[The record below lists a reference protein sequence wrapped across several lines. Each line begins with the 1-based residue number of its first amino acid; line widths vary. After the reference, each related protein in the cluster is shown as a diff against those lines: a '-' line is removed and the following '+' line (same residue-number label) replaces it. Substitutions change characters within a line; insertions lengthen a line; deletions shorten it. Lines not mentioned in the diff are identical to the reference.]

1 MLKHATKSYT
11 RPLCVTK
18 TNIVLKSKLSF
29 EKKFLAKKAQV
40 CSGDRNYIDFKIN
53 GISLAELIG
62 DIGRNIGKF
71 GWKTNVD
78 FELSELKELR
88 ESEKSRLEN
97 GLFSAYVC
105 AECGDEGCG
114 AIMFEKHQTEKIVEW
129 KNFVWSDGYDNE
141 EEVAETIDIKGIIFE
156 RAEYE
161 SAMEE
166 LERIITEK

>member
-1 MLKHATKSYT
+1 
-11 RPLCVTK
+11 LCVIK
-18 TNIVLKSKLSF
+18 TNIVQKSKLTF
-29 EKKFLAKKAQV
+29 EKKFLAKTAQI
-40 CSGDRNYIDFKIN
+40 CSGDRTYIDFSVN

-71 GWKTNVD
+71 GWNTNVD

-88 ESEKSRLEN
+88 QADKSRLEN
-97 GLFSAYVC
+97 GLFSIYVC

-129 KNFVWSDGYDNE
+129 RNFVWSDGYDDE
-141 EEVAETIDIKGIIFE
+141 EEIPEKIDIKPIIFE

-161 SAMEE
+161 LAMEK
-166 LERIITEK
+166 LKVIIVDK